1 MVTGGPDSLISTLA
15 LAGDHGRQVDVIPG
29 MWRAPSPMTELVLT
43 AVSQAHPTNVV
54 AKAARKALFKRR
66 SSWGDA

>member
-1 MVTGGPDSLISTLA
+1 MTLSA
-15 LAGDHGRQVDVIPG
+15 TVAG
-29 MWRAPSPMTELVLT
+29 MWKAPSPMTELVLA
-43 AVSQAHPTNVV
+43 AVSQAHPTKVV